1 MAFALIFNVLGI
13 KVLVAD
19 DDLGGIKHGGWYV
32 QSDFFSIIHKGTC
45 FSMALLETLARLCIS
60 YWPLRYSKSSVM

>member
-32 QSDFFSIIHKGTC
+32 QSDFF
-45 FSMALLETLARLCIS
+45 
-60 YWPLRYSKSSVM
+60 P

>member
-1 MAFALIFNVLGI
+1 MDQCSTWIPFVPDTNTHWFAFSDNMAFALIFNVLGI

-32 QSDFFSIIHKGTC
+32 QSDFF
-45 FSMALLETLARLCIS
+45 
-60 YWPLRYSKSSVM
+60 P